1 VLGSDALGSDAPG
14 SDALGSDALGSD
26 APGSDAPG
34 SDAPGSGATGSGA
47 TGPDPLGPNAPGLLA
62 RIRLVSR
69 PVVLIDGGSGSGK
82 TTLAAALARAL
93 AAQLVRLDDF
103 YPGWDGLESASA
115 AVSKDVLASECPGW
129 RRWDWTTGSAAEW
142 HPLEATLPLV
152 IEGSGCLSR
161 ANRARATFAL
171 WVELDA
177 PTRKQRAL
185 ARDGDTYAPH
195 WDRWAAQE
203 RRFGK
208 RERPAQLADL
218 VLYDG
223 DVTRLVD
230 GLAW

>member
-1 VLGSDALGSDAPG
+1 MPGPDAPEPDAPG
-14 SDALGSDALGSD
+14 PD

-34 SDAPGSGATGSGA
+34 SDAPGSDA
-47 TGPDPLGPNAPGLLA
+47 TGPDATGPDAPGLLA
-62 RIRLVSR
+62 RIRLASR

-82 TTLAAALARAL
+82 TTLAAALAPAL
-93 AAQLVRLDDF
+93 AAQLVRLEDL

-115 AVSKDVLASECPGW
+115 AVRNDVLAPESPGW
-129 RRWDWTTGSAAEW
+129 RRWDWTTGTAADW
-142 HPLEATLPLV
+142 HPLDATLPLV

-185 ARDGDTYAPH
+185 ARDGDTYALH

-218 VLYDG
+218 VLYPA